1 MNTTAEKDTSL
12 IDADMTPE
20 NAEKTGLI
28 SEIEKRYIN
37 EVANFKVCE
46 ASSDS
51 VTAHKEKEVA
61 IRELSDLFDKA
72 LADGDYATILKLD
85 KLALLM
91 ESKLLCSNTTLTEQ
105 SREAKLLKID
115 SAIVDNRL
123 ARESLDLIQS
133 TPEKYVEQLREDF
146 GENEKFKTPPSDR
159 CNRYAREQ
167 SIRLGHCKSAMNSAA
182 EMEFIEK
189 RQEALRAVNKH
200 HKTLQYQALG
210 LKMPQVLKQKSN
222 HHLER

>member
-1 MNTTAEKDTSL
+1 MDRAAEKDTSL

-20 NAEKTGLI
+20 NAEKTGEI
-28 SEIEKRYIN
+28 SEIEKQYIN

-46 ASSDS
+46 ASRDS
-51 VTAHKEKEVA
+51 VTAHKEREVA

-72 LADGDYATILKLD
+72 LADGDYATLLKLD

-115 SAIVDNRL
+115 SAMQDNFY
-123 ARESLDLIQS
+123 AQKNLDLVQKS
-133 TPEKYVEQLREDF
+133 PEKYIEQIRKIF

-210 LKMPQVLKQKSN
+210 LKMPQVLKQKSDRD
-222 HHLER
+222 LER